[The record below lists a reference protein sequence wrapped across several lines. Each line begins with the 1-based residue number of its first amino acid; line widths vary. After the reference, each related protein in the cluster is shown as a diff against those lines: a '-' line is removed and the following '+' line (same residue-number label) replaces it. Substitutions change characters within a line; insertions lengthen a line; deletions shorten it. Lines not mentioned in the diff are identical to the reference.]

1 MRLRMDI
8 KANTREGINMK
19 KITISSIKKLNPCKS
34 GIDNLIKHYPKF
46 KGDEVDF
53 LKLEHIPYDDKI
65 WLMTNIKIDDR
76 IWQYWALACA
86 SSQLDNT
93 NDVRVRQCLEVV
105 EDYLNEDVTKEEL
118 LAAELAARS
127 AWLAARSAA
136 GSAAARSAAGSAAAR
151 SARSA
156 AQSAGSAA
164 WSAAW
169 SAGSAA
175 WSAAQSAAYSAT
187 VSAVGLVG
195 VARSDQEEVNILLL
209 IDVIEELHE

>member
-136 GSAAARSAAGSAAAR
+136 YSAQSAESVAWSAWSAWSAARSAELAARSAAR
-151 SARSA
+151 S
-156 AQSAGSAA
+156 A

-169 SAGSAA
+169 LAVQSAG
-175 WSAAQSAAYSAT
+175 
-187 VSAVGLVG
+187 
-195 VARSDQEEVNILLL
+195 SDQEEVNILLL
-209 IDVIEELHE
+209 IDVIEELHD

>member
-1 MRLRMDI
+1 MDI

-46 KGDEVDF
+46 KGNEVDF

-65 WLMTNIKIDDR
+65 WLMTNIKLDDR

-105 EDYLNEDVTKEEL
+105 EAYLNGDVAKEEL
-118 LAAELAARS
+118 LAAARSAELAAWS
-127 AWLAARSAA
+127 AARLAAR
-136 GSAAARSAAGSAAAR
+136 
-151 SARSA
+151 
-156 AQSAGSAA
+156 SAA

-169 SAGSAA
+169 SAAESAA
-175 WSAAQSAAYSAT
+175 WSSARSARSAVESAASAVESAAESAGAAARSAELAAYSAW
-187 VSAVGLVG
+187 SS
-195 VARSDQEEVNILLL
+195 ARSDQEEVNILLL
-209 IDVIEELHE
+209 IDVIEELHG